1 MGEHRARVAIR
12 IGDAVEAALHVA
24 GSLSGSGGA
33 LDGYEEWRDPTRP
46 PSTRLVLRLGALPKA
61 ESAEPLIRGWASDP
75 AAGQDLRDCLARTV
89 EPSERD
95 EQGATRALVRAGL
108 LARPTGFEPVTFG
121 FVDRRSIRLS
131 YGRGG
136 ESVAVPRRRR
146 GPLRC
151 GS

>member
-1 MGEHRARVAIR
+1 LAGMGEHRARVAIR

-89 EPSERD
+89 EPSELMSKERH
-95 EQGATRALVRAGL
+95 EHWFA
-108 LARPTGFEPVTFG
+108 PV
-121 FVDRRSIRLS
+121 S
-131 YGRGG
+131 
-136 ESVAVPRRRR
+136 
-146 GPLRC
+146 
-151 GS
+151 